1 MIKIKQRVDNLKE
14 ILNSPDLPPDDAL
27 TALQEGMA
35 EERDALYNV
44 EVYLNLPF
52 NLTPCNSTRL
62 SADQRDSL
70 LKEVEEVKKGLTLL
84 KNQIV

>member
-1 MIKIKQRVDNLKE
+1 MNKIKLQVDVLKGK
-14 ILNSPDLPPDDAL
+14 LNSSNLDQNDEVI
-27 TALQEGMA
+27 ALQEGMA

-44 EVYLNLPF
+44 EVFLNLPF

-70 LKEVEEVKKGLTLL
+70 LKQV
-84 KNQIV
+84 N